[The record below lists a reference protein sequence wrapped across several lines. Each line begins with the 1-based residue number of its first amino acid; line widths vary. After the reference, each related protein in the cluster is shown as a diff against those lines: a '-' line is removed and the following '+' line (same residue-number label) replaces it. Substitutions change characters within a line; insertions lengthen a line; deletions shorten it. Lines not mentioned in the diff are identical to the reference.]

1 MQYNLEILNKYIDKG
16 LIIKQVHPTLPLSIY
31 NYSRECQ
38 FNGNW
43 DRYTLACRG
52 LVLDNEG
59 NVIAK
64 PFPKFFNWEEIKDDK
79 YAHCEGCRRV
89 GMINCAHP
97 EECGGWEMRSVIP
110 NESFEVYEKM
120 DGSLGIIFYYEEELS
135 DEKRYNIWFNNNYQ
149 TGMER
154 FFDPNNLPDF
164 DDPYYEPTPRI
175 KGEWHM
181 ATRGSF
187 QSEQA
192 IKGMEILNK
201 YNRVQLMENYTYL
214 VEIIYPENRIVVDY
228 GKEERLVLLGIV
240 RTDSGEELD
249 YSTMCNES
257 DVTGIPLVMKYKT
270 WGEDWET
277 LKKEISKDNEGYV
290 IRFSGGMRMK
300 IKGDEYVRLH
310 KILTNFSTK
319 DIWELLRNNE
329 PLEPFLERVPDEFD
343 KWVKA
348 IIMNLRYSFHHID
361 ERAGKLHD
369 GFRYGKFNDRD
380 PEPTKKEFAEYVK
393 QFPKELAA
401 VMFKMWDKQP
411 YDHIIWSM
419 IKPKYEKPF
428 KKDTDL

>member
-1 MQYNLEILNKYIDKG
+1 MKYDLNILNKYIDEG

-38 FNGNW
+38 YSGKW
-43 DRYTLACRG
+43 DYITLNCRG
-52 LVLDNEG
+52 LVLDDEG

-64 PFPKFFNWEEIKDDK
+64 PFPKFFNYEELK
-79 YAHCEGCRRV
+79 
-89 GMINCAHP
+89 P
-97 EECGGWEMRSVIP
+97 EDIP
-110 NESFEVYEKM
+110 NENFVVYEKM
-120 DGSLGIIFYYEEELS
+120 DGSLGILFNYE
-135 DEKRYNIWFNNNYQ
+135 
-149 TGMER
+149 
-154 FFDPNNLPDF
+154 
-164 DDPYYEPTPRI
+164 
-175 KGEWHM
+175 GEWIL

-192 IKGMEILNK
+192 IKAKQILDTK
-201 YNRVQLMENYTYL
+201 YNVSSLRKTRTYL
-214 VEIIYPENRIVVDY
+214 FEVIYPENRIVVDY
-228 GKEERLVLLGIV
+228 GNDEKLVLLAVID
-240 RTDSGEELD
+240 TESGEEIPNSSLFFMEED
-249 YSTMCNES
+249 GW
-257 DVTGIPLVMKYKT
+257 DIVTIYKT

-277 LKKEISKDNEGYV
+277 LKREISKDNEGYV

-300 IKGDEYVRLH
+300 IKGTEYVRLH

-319 DIWELLRNNE
+319 DIWELLKNNE
-329 PLEPFLERVPDEFD
+329 QLEPFLERVPDEFD

-369 GFRYGKFNDRD
+369 GFRYGKFNDVD

-411 YDHIIWSM
+411 YDNIIWSM

-428 KKDTDL
+428 KNNNDI

>member
-1 MQYNLEILNKYIDKG
+1 MKYNLELLQKHYIDKG

-52 LVLDNEG
+52 LVLDIEG

-64 PFPKFFNWEEIKDDK
+64 PFPKFKNYEEHK
-79 YAHCEGCRRV
+79 
-89 GMINCAHP
+89 P
-97 EECGGWEMRSVIP
+97 EDIP
-110 NESFEVYEKM
+110 NEFFEVYEKM
-120 DGSLGIIFYYEEELS
+120 DGSLGIIFYYEEKLS
-135 DEKRYNIWFNNNYQ
+135 DERRYNIWFNNNYQ

-154 FFDPNNLPDF
+154 FFDPNNLPNF
-164 DDPYYEPTPRI
+164 DDPYYEPTPKT

-187 QSEQA
+187 TSEQA
-192 IKGMEILNK
+192 IKGKEMLDKLNK
-201 YNRVQLMENYTYL
+201 TALISGYTYL
-214 VEIIYPENRIVVDY
+214 AEIIYPENRIVVDY
-228 GKEERLVLLGIV
+228 GDEEKLVVLGAYNNKTGKEVEVDEMV
-240 RTDSGEELD
+240 
-249 YSTMCNES
+249 NEGWE
-257 DVTGIPLVMKYKT
+257 VVMKYKT

-277 LKKEISKDNEGYV
+277 LKREISKDNEGYV

-300 IKGDEYVRLH
+300 IKGTEYVRLH

-411 YDHIIWSM
+411 YDHIIWTM
-419 IKPKYEKPF
+419 VKPKYEKPF
-428 KKDTDL
+428 KNNNDL